1 MNYNQQQF
9 MRMQQAQGLPFYM
22 AYPLRDVFMTEMEYE
37 RDRERMKQLYPKEAK
52 ELQEYVEEECDKLEY
67 EGSMMFDE
75 YPDRMML
82 KMICDKI
89 YQEYTAG
96 DVNILDEA
104 SWSGQLEEEVSE
116 TMSESVESTQLRPG
130 GNCRD
135 NNCSGR
141 PDRPPHRPGRPPHDP
156 GRPPFDPGRPPH
168 RPGRPPQ
175 NQGLENLIEVLLYN
189 EMYKRR
195 CRHNR
200 CRQWW

>member
-1 MNYNQQQF
+1 MDYRQQQF
-9 MRMQQAQGLPFYM
+9 MRMQQAQGMPFYM
-22 AYPLRDVFMTEMEYE
+22 AYPLRDIFMTEMEYE
-37 RDRERMKQLYPKEAK
+37 RDKERMKQLYPKEAK

-96 DVNILDEA
+96 NSIEQAAEEIIEVEA
-104 SWSGQLEEEVSE
+104 
-116 TMSESVESTQLRPG
+116 ESVEGMQARPD
-130 GNCRD
+130 GNCRSG
-135 NNCSGR
+135 NCPGR
-141 PDRPPHRPGRPPHDP
+141 PDRPPHHPGRPDRPPHHP
-156 GRPPFDPGRPPH
+156 GRPDRPPH